1 MAAHLCVEDP
11 DNKAI
16 SVAMNAFIQV
26 CHNVVL
32 LGLRLGCLGNGWNG
46 SMFIAK
52 NVITICVRCH
62 QFCRPGMSDIE
73 DVDPQNNPD
82 FKPTAPPPPA
92 RNPAHGNDRLY
103 TAMAIV
109 KTSIIVGRFA
119 FFVLMVMQCCFL
131 ASYPAYYEDEGDW
144 YAVIILF
151 IPAGSDV
158 VVDQQH

>member
-92 RNPAHGNDRLY
+92 RNPAHGNDRLRD
-103 TAMAIV
+103 
-109 KTSIIVGRFA
+109 SIQRN
-119 FFVLMVMQCCFL
+119 Q
-131 ASYPAYYEDEGDW
+131 
-144 YAVIILF
+144 
-151 IPAGSDV
+151 SDRNQSAQEIRIEHV
-158 VVDQQH
+158 